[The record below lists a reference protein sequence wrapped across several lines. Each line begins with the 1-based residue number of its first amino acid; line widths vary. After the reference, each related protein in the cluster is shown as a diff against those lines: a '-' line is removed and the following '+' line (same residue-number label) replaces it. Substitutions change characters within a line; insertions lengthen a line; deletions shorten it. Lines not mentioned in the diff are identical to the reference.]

1 MSLLQVRNLTKSFG
15 GNRVVDGVSFA
26 VAAGEIVALIGPNGA
41 GKSTCFNM
49 LNGQLRP
56 DGGEIRLADQRI
68 DGAAP
73 RRIWRLG
80 VGRSFQIAAVFGSLT
95 VRDNVRAALLA
106 RRRMVWRFL
115 RPAAICLT
123 HEAEALL
130 QRVGLQALASLPCGT
145 LAYGD
150 LKRLELALALAN
162 EPRLLLLDEPTAG
175 MTQADRR
182 SVADLLLVL
191 ARETGCAILL
201 TEHDTE
207 TVFRIADR
215 VLVMDRGVLIAEG
228 APANVREDP
237 RVLRA
242 YLGA

>member
-207 TVFRIADR
+207 TVFRIANR

>member
-130 QRVGLQALASLPCGT
+130 QRVGLQALAPLSCGT

-150 LKRLELALALAN
+150 LKRLELALALAS